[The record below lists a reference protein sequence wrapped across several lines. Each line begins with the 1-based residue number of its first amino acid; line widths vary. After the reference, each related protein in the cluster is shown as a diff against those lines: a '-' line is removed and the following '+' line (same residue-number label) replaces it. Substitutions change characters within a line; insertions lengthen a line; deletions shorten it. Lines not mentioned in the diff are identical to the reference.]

1 MCSDDPPPQ
10 HITNEYGESLRES
23 LTAQIDLAPFLYEA
37 EADPDFG
44 RKAYARLNQDI
55 IAEGLYKGENNSAG
69 IIGGYQKTQ
78 FSDGGDP
85 RRAGF
90 DAYGNFLG
98 SSQFEQDIGER
109 AKENQTRAEIRL
121 ADQYGSQMTDAYRD
135 QGNIRGAL
143 NDFNAL
149 GENQKY
155 VDQSLGDM
163 QRLSQRGQG
172 YDDAVSNYQQL
183 GGDASDHGGLRS
195 QMLGQARDDLS
206 LGGDL
211 SDRERRNVEQMSREA
226 MTARGRSRDFMGV
239 VDEVQANES
248 ARREREGQR
257 REFASQQMGL
267 ADQALVQDRQFSSDR
282 VAQEGN
288 QLAADRGYAAQRFNA
303 ETTNLGNQQAYNAQR
318 LGLEQATSADPFMA
332 ITGRS
337 SVGSVATGQNL
348 YGNAS
353 KGIDAGAQLYNPH
366 TGAQFIAQQTANQNN
381 FNASNY
387 AAQQQKKAGMFG
399 GAMGAI
405 GTIGGALLGG

>member
-1 MCSDDPPPQ
+1 
-10 HITNEYGESLRES
+10 
-23 LTAQIDLAPFLYEA
+23 
-37 EADPDFG
+37 
-44 RKAYARLNQDI
+44 
-55 IAEGLYKGENNSAG
+55 
-69 IIGGYQKTQ
+69 
-78 FSDGGDP
+78 
-85 RRAGF
+85 
-90 DAYGNFLG
+90 
-98 SSQFEQDIGER
+98 
-109 AKENQTRAEIRL
+109 
-121 ADQYGSQMTDAYRD
+121 MTDAYRD

-163 QRLSQRGQG
+163 QRLGQRGQG
-172 YDDAVSNYQQL
+172 YNDAVSNYQQL

-318 LGLEQATSADPFMA
+318 LGLEQATSANPFMA
-332 ITGRS
+332 IT
-337 SVGSVATGQNL
+337 
-348 YGNAS
+348 
-353 KGIDAGAQLYNPH
+353 
-366 TGAQFIAQQTANQNN
+366 
-381 FNASNY
+381 
-387 AAQQQKKAGMFG
+387 
-399 GAMGAI
+399 
-405 GTIGGALLGG
+405 